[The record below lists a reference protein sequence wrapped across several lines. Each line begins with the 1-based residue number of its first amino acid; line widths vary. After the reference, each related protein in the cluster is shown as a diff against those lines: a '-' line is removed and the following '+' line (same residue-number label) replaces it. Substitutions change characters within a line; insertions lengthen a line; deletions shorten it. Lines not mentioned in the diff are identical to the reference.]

1 MIFSVVRKIIL
12 VLNVIHPKLQQSVVV
27 AAFLGSLFNVSTACA
42 IDTQV
47 NSTSQKLSIQNH
59 SSVENTLQKIDQNVF
74 QDTLREPVETA
85 QNVTSVSQLTD
96 VKTNDWAFTALQ
108 SMVERYGCIAGYPDR
123 SYRGKQALSRY
134 EFAAGLNACLDKIN
148 EIISAG
154 LADKVSKEDLA
165 TLQKLQEEF
174 AAELATLRGRV
185 DTLDKK
191 VATLEAQQFSATTK
205 LNASVIF
212 ALADTFGSVGTGTA
226 LQNPQKTTKSTN
238 LNLSYRVRLNFD
250 TSFTGKD
257 LLRTRL
263 QAANMPNLGSASGTN
278 MARLAFTQD
287 TTNTF
292 EIDKFFY
299 RFPVGNSVTAYVG
312 ANQLDPDDVADTLNP
327 YFESSDKGA
336 LSRFGRYDPLTFRGP
351 SGIGVG
357 FNYKIDPKFSVAAS
371 YFGKSGNNAGTTG
384 ANVPTGQNGLFNG
397 AYIANLQVVFAPVPN
412 FKIAAN
418 YARSFEPGKDVNL
431 ASNTGSNFGNQPF
444 TNAAGTI
451 AFDTSADR
459 YGAAFEWLVSKGFN
473 FGGWVGFANARQES
487 GVNIGNT
494 ANLFNW
500 SVNLAFPD
508 LFADG
513 NRGGIIFGQPPKVTS
528 NSDSTRVD
536 PDTAYLLELQYTFRV
551 SKNISVTPG
560 VIAVFNPNHNSLN
573 PTTWVATIKTL
584 FTF

>member
-1 MIFSVVRKIIL
+1 MFYFKRFSVQ
-12 VLNVIHPKLQQSVVV
+12 PFVV
-27 AAFLGSLFNVSTACA
+27 ASVLLLPFATGSASAKEVIS
-42 IDTQV
+42 I
-47 NSTSQKLSIQNH
+47 STSQNSAKVLNTLEKIEKDTLADSSIQ
-59 SSVENTLQKIDQNVF
+59 
-74 QDTLREPVETA
+74 EPEKVS
-85 QNVTSVSQLTD
+85 QNVTSVSQLSD
-96 VKTNDWAFTALQ
+96 VKPTDWAFTSLQ
-108 SMVERYGCIAGYPDR
+108 SLVERYGCIAGFPDR
-123 SYRGKQALSRY
+123 TYRGKQALSRY
-134 EFAAGLNACLDKIN
+134 EFAAGLNACLDKVN

-165 TLQKLQEEF
+165 TLKKLQEEF

-185 DTLDKK
+185 DALDAK
-191 VATLEAQQFSATTK
+191 VAKLEAQQFSTTTK
-205 LNASVIF
+205 LSATVIF

-226 LQNPQKTTKSTN
+226 LQNPQKTTNSTN
-238 LNLSYRVRLNFD
+238 LNLSYRARLNFD

-292 EIDKFFY
+292 EIDKFYY
-299 RFPVGNSVTAYVG
+299 RFPIGNSLTAYVG

-351 SGIGVG
+351 SGIGIG

-371 YFGKSGNNAGTTG
+371 YFGKSGNNTGTTG
-384 ANVPTGQNGLFNG
+384 ANVATGQNGLFNG
-397 AYIANLQVVFAPVPN
+397 AYIANLQVVFAPAQN
-412 FKIAAN
+412 FKIGAM

-431 ASNTGSNFGNQPF
+431 SSNTGSNFGNQPF
-444 TNAAGTI
+444 G

-459 YGAAFEWLVSKGFN
+459 YGAQFEWLVSKGFN

-487 GVNIGNT
+487 GANIGNT

-508 LFADG
+508 LFAEG
-513 NRGGIIFGQPPKVTS
+513 NRGGIIFGMPPKVTS
-528 NSDSTRVD
+528 NSDPTRVD
-536 PDTAYLLELQYTFRV
+536 PDTAYLLELQYSFRV

-560 VIAVFNPNHNSLN
+560 VIAIFNPNHNALN
-573 PTTWVATIKTL
+573 PTTWVATIRTL